1 MEATIFMEKQ
11 AACWYSNLLLGN
23 IADTTRAF
31 TTRAFTTNDLKQHNL
46 HDFVHG

>member
-31 TTRAFTTNDLKQHNL
+31 TTNDLKQHNL
-46 HDFVHG
+46 HDFVYR